1 MGVRWPQL
9 GGSIRQ
15 LALLVSALGWVCPAR
30 QMSLSFLQ
38 ERLGG
43 QQAIGRGGKPC
54 LATRTTFPGAQQA
67 AGRPPLRTPATCTPG
82 QLLESL
88 RRCHPFLFPECCPP
102 PERGGSTL
110 CSRVWGPEAST
121 RGT

>member
-1 MGVRWPQL
+1 MGVPWPQL

-15 LALLVSALGWVCPAR
+15 LALLVSALGWVCPAW

-43 QQAIGRGGKPC
+43 QQSIGRGGKPC
-54 LATRTTFPGAQQA
+54 LATRATFPGAQQA
-67 AGRPPLRTPATCTPG
+67 AGRPPLRTPATRAPD

-88 RRCHPFLFPECCPP
+88 RRCHPFLFRVLFSP
-102 PERGGSTL
+102 RAGRKYLVQSGLGTGSQH
-110 CSRVWGPEAST
+110 
-121 RGT
+121 